1 MGVWPPAVG
10 LQGLAPNHPILR
22 CLISLVVILRASL
35 ARSGREGH
43 IWPQPRGR
51 IPMPMAGAKQAVGTY
66 QESCPLG
73 VLELSTSMNLTS
85 I

>member
-1 MGVWPPAVG
+1 MNLESLLAKVAHSKVIPPQASGCHWSAKVFKYNN
-10 LQGLAPNHPILR
+10 NHYSNSNKRL
-22 CLISLVVILRASL
+22 
-35 ARSGREGH
+35 G
-43 IWPQPRGR
+43 
-51 IPMPMAGAKQAVGTY
+51 GTY